1 MIFILEI
8 CKMFYLF
15 MFIILTASLHKNLL
29 IFCRLYLKVTTQFTQ
44 CQVKD
49 ELLGLVDEFQ
59 K

>member
-1 MIFILEI
+1 
-8 CKMFYLF
+8 MFT
-15 MFIILTASLHKNLL
+15 ILTASLHKNLL

-44 CQVKD
+44 SQVKD